1 MKMNQIKTKS
11 VKDNWSYLLF
21 ILVFLPL
28 INLSA
33 QNYVGTGGEF
43 YTGNIGYDFTTSNVW
58 QTDKSSNPGYYSWG
72 SGATTYTGLSKTNNI
87 NGYVKKYGTDAFVFP
102 IGTIGTTGP
111 EFRTLSIATR
121 TTGGSATDAYAAA
134 WIAGDPTTELDPT
147 SSNATHP
154 ITSVSGVILGVSPLG
169 QWDWQDLTNTGAGLG
184 ITVSI
189 PEITETA
196 GVFNQASNL
205 RLVGWDSAT
214 SKWVSLGT
222 TGALTRTNYST
233 LSGTM
238 VAGIQ
243 AIGIGASCSAGIIYP
258 TIQ

>member
-1 MKMNQIKTKS
+1 MKMNLSKTKS
-11 VKDNWSYLLF
+11 VKGNLSYLLF

-43 YTGNIGYDFTTSNVW
+43 YTGNIGYDFTTSTVW
-58 QTDKSSNPGYYSWG
+58 QTNRSANPGYYSWG
-72 SGATTYTGLSKTNNI
+72 SGATSYTGLGANNNI
-87 NGYVKKYGTDAFVFP
+87 NGYVKKYGVDAFVFP
-102 IGTIGTTGP
+102 IGMGSEI
-111 EFRTLSIATR
+111 RTLSITASA
-121 TTGGSATDAYAAA
+121 GLATDAYATA
-134 WIAGDPTTELDPT
+134 WINGNPTTTADPTNTDAL
-147 SSNATHP
+147 HP
-154 ITSVSGVILGVSPLG
+154 ITSVSGVIVGVSDLG
-169 QWDWQDLTNTGAGLG
+169 QWDWQAISGTGAGLG

-189 PEITETA
+189 PAITATT
-196 GVFNQASNL
+196 GVFNQPSNL
-205 RLVGWDSAT
+205 RLVGWDGAT

-222 TGALTRTNYST
+222 TGASGLTNYST

>member
-11 VKDNWSYLLF
+11 VKGNWSYLLF

-28 INLSA
+28 FNLSA
-33 QNYVGTGGEF
+33 QNYVATGGEF
-43 YTGNIGYDFTTSNVW
+43 YTGNIGYDFTTSTVW
-58 QTDKSSNPGYYSWG
+58 QTNRSANPGYYSWG
-72 SGATTYTGLSKTNNI
+72 DGATTYTGLSKDNNI
-87 NGYVKKYGTDAFVFP
+87 NGYVKKYGKDAFVFP
-102 IGTIGTTGP
+102 IGTTGP
-111 EFRTLSIATR
+111 TGLELRTLSIAAR
-121 TTGGSATDAYAAA
+121 TTGGSATDAYATA
-134 WIAGDPTTELDPT
+134 WIDGDPTDFGDPT
-147 SSNATHP
+147 NSNATHP

-258 TIQ
+258 TIK

>member
-1 MKMNQIKTKS
+1 MKMNLSKTKS
-11 VKDNWSYLLF
+11 VKGNLSYLLF

-43 YTGNIGYDFTTSNVW
+43 YTGNIGYDFTTSTVW

-121 TTGGSATDAYAAA
+121 TTGGSATNAYAAA

-154 ITSVSGVILGVSPLG
+154 ITSVSGVILEVSPSG
-169 QWDWQDLTNTGAGLG
+169 QWDWQDLTSTGAGLG

-189 PEITETA
+189 PAITATT

-205 RLVGWDSAT
+205 RLVGWNGSVWKA
-214 SKWVSLGT
+214 LGT
-222 TGALTRTNYST
+222 TGASGLTNYST

-238 VAGIQ
+238 VTGIE